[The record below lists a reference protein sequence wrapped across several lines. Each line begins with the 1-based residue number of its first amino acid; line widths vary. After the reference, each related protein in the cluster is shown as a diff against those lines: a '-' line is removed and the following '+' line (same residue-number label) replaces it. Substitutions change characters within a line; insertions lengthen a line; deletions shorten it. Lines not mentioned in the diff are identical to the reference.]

1 MNILEG
7 SDFGYQVLNELFF
20 KRKYKYIKP
29 QISPKEAISKFKTLI
44 NKELNSSK
52 EEYVKYIKPNLTFDP
67 DMFGKK
73 YREVFENERSNNIWL
88 LKFNFKNIIG
98 KTYKGKK
105 IIDPTVYDEENEKG
119 AWPAGIFGDFL
130 DSIMSEMHKYGYSYN
145 IEDDEDEHC
154 KYYLYGILVTGSTV
168 KINEE

>member
-20 KRKYKYIKP
+20 KKRQYKYIKP
-29 QISPKEAISKFKTLI
+29 QIPPKEAISKFKTLI

-73 YREVFENERSNNIWL
+73 YREAFENERSNNIWL

-98 KTYKGKK
+98 KTYKGKN
-105 IIDPTVYDEENEKG
+105 ISDPTVYDEENEKG
-119 AWPAGIFGDFL
+119 VFPAGIFGDFWTL
-130 DSIMSEMHKYGYSYN
+130 LCQKCINMDIAIILKTMKMSIVN
-145 IEDDEDEHC
+145 IICME
-154 KYYLYGILVTGSTV
+154 S
-168 KINEE
+168 

>member
-7 SDFGYQVLNELFF
+7 SDFGYQILNELFF

-29 QISPKEAISKFKTLI
+29 QIPPKEAISKFKTLI

-73 YREVFENERSNNIWL
+73 YREAFENERSNNIWL

-98 KTYKGKK
+98 KTYKDQK
-105 IIDPTVYDEENEKG
+105 IIDPTVYDENVKG
-119 AWPAGIFGDFL
+119 AEPLYIFRDFL
-130 DSIMSEMHKYGYSYN
+130 DSIILEMNKYGYEYG
-145 IEDDEDEHC
+145 IESDEDESG
-154 KYYLYGILVTGSTV
+154 KYYLYGLLWCGA